1 MPLDSEEA
9 IEQFLDV
16 SIDVVETTGFLKKEL
31 PSLGDHYM
39 RLKHKTRVLV
49 FMFDK
54 EEYET
59 EMKTIRD
66 SGRLNS
72 ARLSVRM
79 GLVTD
84 PKLIRLYKARK
95 GNFWFNDEV

>member
-1 MPLDSEEA
+1 
-9 IEQFLDV
+9 
-16 SIDVVETTGFLKKEL
+16 
-31 PSLGDHYM
+31 M
-39 RLKHKTRVLV
+39 RLKYKTRVLV

-54 EEYET
+54 GEYKA
-59 EMKTIRD
+59 EMNTIREA
-66 SGRLNS
+66 GRIN
-72 ARLSVRM
+72 AQRLSVRM